1 MRCISDFCWDPEALY
16 SWLLTVARALGGE
29 HDLDTYIWK
38 LNT

>member
-1 MRCISDFCWDPEALY
+1 MRCISDFCWDPESLY